1 MQHYHLRD
9 YEMKLL
15 GELQRQQNR
24 AEFCDTLLQ
33 TEGISVPTHSCV
45 LAAFSPYLS
54 QKLSSTPSPP
64 SGQKRQLHLQSL
76 KAHTLLKL
84 VGLLYSGGLEVNG
97 SVEKNDVMDAVQK
110 FGIAPL
116 IERQRNE
123 SAKDMEIQENRVGIC
138 SKCCTLTVAVTVAD
152 RECANFSMRKDAH
165 VHPEVAGQKDT
176 HCSAKK
182 RSCVSTGT
190 QTPLDNQTHPETL
203 EHFTF
208 QSQNFPLDVYESISY
223 QPSAS
228 TSPTANGEVYRNQSC
243 SSSDHTSFSERLQNG
258 CSDSSGSALVLTQTK
273 DQNKT
278 SRDEAKKMTEDE
290 NPNSTERRPAFTNIA
305 KKNLAKMK
313 LVKSTQISFKV
324 KLRRRKAKEKL
335 WEVVSIQDEDETTSG
350 FAPLSQEAHPTAA
363 LTSDHHV
370 AQAEPSCSTKLPS
383 HLSTIPGPS
392 HHFIDDSA
400 PHQNGTPPPAC
411 VPQPQGLAEE
421 SDEQI
426 QKLLEDIMMGL
437 NILPDLGVP
446 DGDTGQS
453 KIPSAECQH
462 FQNIV
467 EQSAHTSTNAAQK
480 QLDSKSVPLGES
492 SGVKIPH
499 QPFLL
504 DPSSVRQ
511 TNRLSHHDRNYPPV
525 PERQPLSLLSPP
537 WLNDLRLPRCLSPIK
552 SFPSVGMNDPVAR
565 NCQLPHCARPLIP
578 EHSGLL
584 IFHGEHKHP
593 HLLKARRNSRPMQR
607 LKKPVCEP
615 QQSLSC
621 TRPRIKNRARVC
633 PTAAER
639 KSYPQKIK
647 KTLVC
652 KNAVAM
658 DGNAPPKKRKVCI
671 DYPQDATGSI
681 CDRIKSKTTMSICSV
696 SMSRNN
702 VLAKERNLAK
712 GSEKSPPIF
721 SAKQNQESTA
731 KNHLKE
737 RSRNTVSSKSVS
749 SCQTRLKTTAFMKTT
764 QVPSSVT
771 CPQSMPD
778 TKSEALRPSVASN
791 QVGLFKRKRGRPS
804 KKRKACFSPNTAP
817 AVILSDNQ
825 KNIEKE
831 LSKIDLGKSN
841 VAKGKRPKMRN
852 GKGEEA
858 VTLKRVKSAAQ
869 PSEQY
874 NKPKQTVAFK
884 ELQTFLKAHNLRT
897 QANESRDDHE
907 DVDVIELQEESS
919 ANVSVAVNQTGSPVL
934 NESTEEKDLGRSS
947 RKAVLSD
954 AHPSANVVKR
964 SIPQQSEGDQTQT
977 THMQE
982 LNSVVVPPQNYNP
995 GCSPCDRQPSRQNQ
1009 MPLELNGNPQ
1019 IGTCLPA
1026 TTGSPK
1032 SPEGSKE
1039 GTIEVDVLLSSPE
1052 KMPFTWQRECFVS
1065 DTDATQSDEEGEID
1079 VTGDA

>member
-64 SGQKRQLHLQSL
+64 SGEKRQLHLQSL

-84 VGLLYSGGLEVNG
+84 VGLLYSGELE
-97 SVEKNDVMDAVQK
+97 
-110 FGIAPL
+110 
-116 IERQRNE
+116 
-123 SAKDMEIQENRVGIC
+123 
-138 SKCCTLTVAVTVAD
+138 
-152 RECANFSMRKDAH
+152 
-165 VHPEVAGQKDT
+165 
-176 HCSAKK
+176 
-182 RSCVSTGT
+182 
-190 QTPLDNQTHPETL
+190 
-203 EHFTF
+203 
-208 QSQNFPLDVYESISY
+208 
-223 QPSAS
+223 
-228 TSPTANGEVYRNQSC
+228 
-243 SSSDHTSFSERLQNG
+243 
-258 CSDSSGSALVLTQTK
+258 
-273 DQNKT
+273 
-278 SRDEAKKMTEDE
+278 
-290 NPNSTERRPAFTNIA
+290 
-305 KKNLAKMK
+305 
-313 LVKSTQISFKV
+313 V

-335 WEVVSIQDEDETTSG
+335 WEVVSIQDEDETMSG

-370 AQAEPSCSTKLPS
+370 AQAEPSYSTKLPS
-383 HLSTIPGPS
+383 HLNTIPGPS
-392 HHFIDDSA
+392 HHFIDGTA
-400 PHQNGTPPPAC
+400 PHQNGTPQPAC
-411 VPQPQGLAEE
+411 VPQPHGLAEE

-453 KIPSAECQH
+453 KIPTAAPSAEYQH

-467 EQSAHTSTNAAQK
+467 ERSSHISTNTAQK

-499 QPFLL
+499 QAFLL
-504 DPSSVRQ
+504 DPSSVSSVRQ
-511 TNRLSHHDRNYPPV
+511 TDRLSYHVRNYPPV

-552 SFPSVGMNDPVAR
+552 PFPSVGMNDPVAR
-565 NCQLPHCARPLIP
+565 NSQLSHCARPLLP

-584 IFHGEHKHP
+584 FFPLAHGEHKQP
-593 HLLKARRNSRPMQR
+593 PLLKAHRNSWPMQC
-607 LKKPVCEP
+607 LKKPVYEP
-615 QQSLSC
+615 QQSRSC
-621 TRPRIKNRARVC
+621 TRPCIKNRVRVC

-647 KTLVC
+647 KTSVC
-652 KNAVAM
+652 KNAIAM
-658 DGNAPPKKRKVCI
+658 DGKAPPKKRKVSI

-681 CDRIKSKTTMSICSV
+681 CDRIKSRKTMSICSV

-702 VLAKERNLAK
+702 VLAKERNMAK
-712 GSEKSPPIF
+712 GSEKSPPIC
-721 SAKQNQESTA
+721 SAKQNQESTT

-737 RSRNTVSSKSVS
+737 RSRTTVPSKSVS
-749 SCQTRLKTTAFMKTT
+749 SCQTRLKTRAFLKTT
-764 QVPSSVT
+764 QAPSSVT
-771 CPQSMPD
+771 CPQTIPD
-778 TKSEALRPSVASN
+778 TNSEALRPSVASN
-791 QVGLFKRKRGRPS
+791 QVCLFKRKRGRTS
-804 KKRKACFSPNTAP
+804 QKRKACFSPNTAP
-817 AVILSDNQ
+817 AVISSDNQ
-825 KNIEKE
+825 KNIEEE

-841 VAKGKRPKMRN
+841 VAKGKRAKMRN
-852 GKGEEA
+852 GKGEEV

-869 PSEQY
+869 PGDN
-874 NKPKQTVAFK
+874 NKPKRMVAFK
-884 ELQTFLKAHNLRT
+884 ELQTFLKAHNLRK
-897 QANESRDDHE
+897 QSNESRDNHK

-919 ANVSVAVNQTGSPVL
+919 ANVGVAVDQTGSPIL
-934 NESTEEKDLGRSS
+934 NESTEEKDSGSSS

-954 AHPSANVVKR
+954 AHPSVNVVKR
-964 SIPQQSEGDQTQT
+964 SFPQQSEGDQTQT

-982 LNSVVVPPQNYNP
+982 LNSVVVPPQNDNP
-995 GCSPCDRQPSRQNQ
+995 GCSPSDRQPCRQNQ
-1009 MPLELNGNPQ
+1009 MPLEPNVNPQ
-1019 IGTCLPA
+1019 IGTCLSA
-1026 TTGSPK
+1026 ATGSPK

-1039 GTIEVDVLLSSPE
+1039 EIIEVDVLLSSPE
-1052 KMPFTWQRECFVS
+1052 KMPFPGHREYLVI

-1079 VTGDA
+1079 VTGDEIA